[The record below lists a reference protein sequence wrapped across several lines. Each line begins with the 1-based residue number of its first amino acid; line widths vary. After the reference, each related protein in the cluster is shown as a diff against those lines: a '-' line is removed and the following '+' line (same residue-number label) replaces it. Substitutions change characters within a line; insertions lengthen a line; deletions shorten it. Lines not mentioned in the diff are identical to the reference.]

1 MAFRDVD
8 SVALVQ
14 YISAL
19 SMQRR
24 DPQLAFSFRT
34 RGGARSGSGRK
45 PKGRRAG
52 VPHRVRERLAA
63 RHPVHVTLRLRR
75 DVGSLRSRVVYR
87 AFWKAWAAVRPELGL
102 RLVHYSVQ
110 HDHVHLIVEVDGT
123 TGLSR
128 GMQGLCIR
136 MARALNR
143 ALGRRGSVFT
153 DRYHAHALRTPREVR
168 NALVYVINNL
178 RHHAA
183 QRGVRLGRG
192 FDPFSSAV
200 WFEGWREGRQSW
212 PKPETGPPPVLR
224 AETWLLAVGYR
235 RYPAPS
241 LAEVPGGTNAAAPGR
256 GV

>member
-1 MAFRDVD
+1 
-8 SVALVQ
+8 
-14 YISAL
+14 
-19 SMQRR
+19 MQRR

-52 VPHRVRERLAA
+52 VPHRVRERLVA

-75 DVGSLRSRVVYR
+75 DVGSLRSRLAYR
-87 AFWKAWAAVRPELGL
+87 AFWNAWAAVRPELGL

-168 NALVYVINNL
+168 NSLVYVINNH

-183 QRGVRLGRG
+183 QRGVRLGPG
-192 FDPFSSAV
+192 FDAFSSAV
-200 WFEGWREGRQSW
+200 WFEGWREGRQTW
-212 PKPETGPPPVLR
+212 PKPSTGPPPVSPAR
-224 AETWLLAVGYR
+224 TWLLAVGYR
-235 RYPAPS
+235 RYAAPS
-241 LAEVPGGTNAAAPGR
+241 LAEVPGGTGAPR
-256 GV
+256 SVDLLRPLL